1 MKDASGGK
9 GGIFVD
15 QGEKSAYY
23 VEGTKWVVVWRA
35 WVDVA

>member
-1 MKDASGGK
+1 VLAMKDASGGK

-23 VEGTKWVVVWRA
+23 VEGTK
-35 WVDVA
+35 